1 MKRINENSTS
11 GVIKMYS
18 QGGPEVLVFLV
29 CVLSSSN
36 MVIVSPSATLMSLPL
51 MMFWQKTMGPS

>member
-36 MVIVSPSATLMSLPL
+36 MVIVSPSATLIN
-51 MMFWQKTMGPS
+51 

>member
-11 GVIKMYS
+11 GVIKTYS

-36 MVIVSPSATLMSLPL
+36 MVIVSPSATLIN
-51 MMFWQKTMGPS
+51 

>member
-1 MKRINENSTS
+1 MKQINENSTS

-29 CVLSSSN
+29 CVLSSS
-36 MVIVSPSATLMSLPL
+36 MVIVSPSATLMTLPL
-51 MMFWQKTMGPS
+51 MMFCQKAMKLA